1 MKVDDDELKTHLK
14 TGTIIER
21 IWPGHEH
28 LPQENQA
35 YQYQWQTEFSSETKR
50 KQEMITKTN
59 NAASSEDYAPPSD
72 TTSTPPRPVPP
83 RSISAPNRFP
93 PPLPDVSITFSPTH
107 PSRINNVSLFAQTP

>member
-83 RSISAPNRFP
+83 PQHLRAQQIPTA
-93 PPLPDVSITFSPTH
+93 SP
-107 PSRINNVSLFAQTP
+107 